1 MLNLRSRRAVTMI
14 EVLIAFLVIAG
25 LGVTVQGLMVSTIQG
40 IQIDRASE
48 VKRNMTLDL
57 LEKFCH
63 PYTSLTSL
71 FGEKPTFPAT
81 REIPVDKAI
90 EAVGLPVEEGK
101 VVKAILETAGVYSF
115 SLTWQ
120 KGLEVGPGSPAS
132 ALRLDQLFVRPVETK
147 TGPGARLNSFRVFY
161 VRSNL

>member
-1 MLNLRSRRAVTMI
+1 MIMRRSLGAVTFV

-48 VKRNMTLDL
+48 MKRNLTLDL

-63 PYTSLTSL
+63 PYTDLFSI
-71 FGEKPTFPAT
+71 FGENPTFPAI
-81 REIPVDKAI
+81 REIPIDKAI
-90 EAVGLPVEEGK
+90 DFVGLPVPEGK
-101 VVKAILETAGVYSF
+101 IVKAILETAGVYSF
-115 SLTWQ
+115 LLTWQ

-147 TGPGARLNSFRVFY
+147 GGPGARLNSFRVFY
-161 VRSNL
+161 VRSTL